1 MARRIGDAT
10 MPFPKYKYSIRIGAW
25 TLTQWFKFTVV
36 LLGVLG
42 AATYITNNGRR
53 QLLVDNLTKS
63 HATLPAKDGEFT
75 AEVIEVVDGDTLDVS
90 GPQGHQR
97 VRLNGI
103 DCPEINQPFG
113 HTAKLL
119 ASDMTLHRQVTIRVT
134 GHDQYGRVLAD
145 VLFAD
150 GRILNQELVKAG
162 MAWWFQK
169 YSNDNQLAALEHEA
183 RVKRVGLWS
192 DSEPI
197 SPWDFRSRPAK

>member
-1 MARRIGDAT
+1 ML
-10 MPFPKYKYSIRIGAW
+10 FPKYNFSIRIGAW
-25 TLTQWFKFTVV
+25 TLTQWFKFTAI

-42 AATYITNNGRR
+42 AATYITSNGRR
-53 QLLVDNLTKS
+53 ELLVDNSAKS
-63 HATLPAKDGEFT
+63 LATLPAKDGEFT
-75 AEVIEVVDGDTLDVS
+75 AEVIEAIDGDTLDVS
-90 GPQGHQR
+90 GPQGRQR

-103 DCPEINQPFG
+103 DCPEIDQPFG

-119 ASDMTLHRQVTIRVT
+119 ASDLTLRRHVTIKVT
-134 GHDQYGRVLAD
+134 GRDQYGRVLAD
-145 VLFAD
+145 VVFAD

-183 RVKRVGLWS
+183 RIKRVGLWS

-197 SPWDFRSRPAK
+197 SPWEFRSRSAK